1 MNRAF
6 DYNGVLVSASKPEK
20 KLRTVKKVISIDS
33 GDRDTSKF
41 YTNGDFTVYLPRQY
55 GDVIGVRLMSAEFPP
70 IVSVSSGP
78 GALTHPYSAGP
89 NNNVS
94 TVYSGDTAITSS
106 TYYFF
111 LDIDGLSYSDEL
123 ATGGNRSG
131 YCDGFFAKIPA
142 ISNGTFIE
150 YNDKSGQDNVT
161 RFHTALGTLDRLRIR
176 IRTHSQQGN
185 TGYMY
190 WTNNGAYAASGNRT
204 VEFTLCLELEILD
217 NGFDDFSTLETR
229 INNRS

>member
-55 GDVIGVRLMSAEFPP
+55 GDVVGIRLLSGEFPP
-70 IVSVSSGP
+70 IVSISSAA
-78 GALTHPYSAGP
+78 GALTHPYASGQNNSSA
-89 NNNVS
+89 
-94 TVYSGDTAITSS
+94 VYSGDAAVTSK
-106 TYYFF
+106 TFYFF

-123 ATGGNRSG
+123 ATNGNRSG

-150 YNDKSGQDNVT
+150 YNDKSGQDNIT
-161 RFHTALGTLDRLRIR
+161 RFHPALGTLDRLRIR
-176 IRTHSQQGN
+176 VRTHAQQGN
-185 TGYMY
+185 TGFMY
-190 WTNNGAYAASGNRT
+190 WTDNGSSANNNRT
-204 VEFTLCLELEILD
+204 VEFTLCLEIEMLD

>member
-41 YTNGDFTVYLPRQY
+41 YTNGDFTIYLPRQY
-55 GDVIGVRLMSAEFPP
+55 NDVVGIRLLSGEFPP
-70 IVSVSSGP
+70 TVFTSVVG
-78 GALTHPYSAGP
+78 GALTHSYASGP
-89 NNNVS
+89 NNS
-94 TVYSGDTAITSS
+94 SAVYSADVALTKPTF
-106 TYYFF
+106 YFF

-123 ATGGNRSG
+123 ATNGNRSG

-150 YNDKSGQDNVT
+150 YNDKSVQDNIT
-161 RFHTALGTLDRLRIR
+161 RFHPALGTLDRLRIR
-176 IRTHSQQGN
+176 VRTHAQQGN
-185 TGYMY
+185 TGFMY
-190 WTNNGAYAASGNRT
+190 WTTDGAYAASGNRT
-204 VEFTLCLELEILD
+204 AEFTLCLEIEMLD

-229 INNRS
+229 INTRS